1 MKQVWL
7 AHNVDRS
14 GPNKDIPVVV
24 EVEVSKVADWPDFHL
39 ATDNEIDDYERYWN
53 DVDRD

>member
-53 DVDRD
+53 SVDRD